1 MNVKEAATLL
11 SYVVATMPNIQ
22 DKDLAPTAKLW
33 ANVMPDISFEL
44 GQQAIIKILRS
55 KKIPTV
61 PLPAEVI
68 ETVDSIRY
76 GENRIN
82 APSDYEAWQEVRSKI
97 DFYKPNQKWSHPA
110 IEETIKIIGSRNICG
125 GDYNVADR
133 FMKVY
138 NRIVKRSNDQ
148 YENKVTLQI
157 IDSTSKKDKK
167 NDLLTFIGENK
178 QMVLGQKVV

>member
-11 SYVVATMPNIQ
+11 SYVVAAMPNIQ

-76 GENRIN
+76 GEN
-82 APSDYEAWQEVRSKI
+82 
-97 DFYKPNQKWSHPA
+97 
-110 IEETIKIIGSRNICG
+110 
-125 GDYNVADR
+125 
-133 FMKVY
+133 
-138 NRIVKRSNDQ
+138 
-148 YENKVTLQI
+148 
-157 IDSTSKKDKK
+157 
-167 NDLLTFIGENK
+167 
-178 QMVLGQKVV
+178 